1 MKEVY
6 VLYGRKHFH
15 EGVCDH
21 DGNYF
26 EESPVVAV
34 FDNFDAAKT
43 KLREYAVEAYNNLKK
58 YGAGYIVD
66 DDFIKETTE
75 EDLFSWYYMWS
86 EEEWEDWKGE
96 KPAADN
102 KEIAWDR
109 DKERYLSWT
118 YEEEENWIHWQMYCN
133 NVPSGFYGEEDEP
146 ILPGLKIKKCI
157 VNS

>member
-1 MKEVY
+1 MKELY
-6 VLYGRKHFH
+6 VLHGRVYWN

-26 EESPVVAV
+26 EESPCIEV
-34 FDNFDAAKT
+34 FDNFETAKT
-43 KLREYAVEAYNNLKK
+43 RLKELAVEAYNYLKEV
-58 YGAGYIVD
+58 GAGYIVD
-66 DDFIKETTE
+66 DDFVKETTE

-86 EEEWEDWKGE
+86 KEDWEDWKDE
-96 KPAADN
+96 TPSANN
-102 KEIAWDR
+102 KEIAWDT

-118 YEEEENWIHWQMYCN
+118 YEEEKDWIHWQMYCN
-133 NVPSGFYGEEDEP
+133 NVPYGDDEP